1 METSAPVSVSVSGD
15 EESGE
20 SEEEEDGIELL
31 VSGKSLEEVYTKI
44 GVIMYVFV
52 VLCCSVL

>member
-20 SEEEEDGIELL
+20 SADEDGIELL
-31 VSGKSLEEVYTKI
+31 VSGKSLEEVQQLM
-44 GVIMYVFV
+44 G
-52 VLCCSVL
+52 